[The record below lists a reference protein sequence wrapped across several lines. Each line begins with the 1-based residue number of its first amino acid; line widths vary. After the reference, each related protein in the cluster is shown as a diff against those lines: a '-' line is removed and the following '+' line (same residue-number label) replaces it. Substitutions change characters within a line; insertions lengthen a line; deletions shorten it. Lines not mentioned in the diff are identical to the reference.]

1 MRTNWINNENMRKI
15 LFMAF
20 ALAFTLQAQA
30 QKADIQFEKTTIDLG
45 RFGGDD
51 LIKKCH
57 FIFTNTGDSKLYI
70 HQILTS
76 CGCTTN
82 SFPTRGIEPG
92 ESDTIFVTYNGTN
105 KAPKKFRT
113 SITIHSNAKNEMTRV
128 YIKGEQLARPVKE
141 TEIIEV
147 ED

>member
-1 MRTNWINNENMRKI
+1 MRKI
-15 LFMAF
+15 LFIAF
-20 ALAFTLQAQA
+20 TLAFTLQAQA
-30 QKADIQFEKTTIDLG
+30 QRADIQFEKTTIDLG
-45 RFGGDD
+45 RFGGND

-57 FIFTNTGDSKLYI
+57 FIFTNTGDAKLYI

-82 SFPTRGIEPG
+82 SYPTRGIAPG

-113 SITIHSNAKNEMTRV
+113 SITIHSNAKNEMTKV
-128 YIKGEQLARPVKE
+128 YIKGEQLARPIEE
-141 TEIIEV
+141 TEILEV
-147 ED
+147 EE